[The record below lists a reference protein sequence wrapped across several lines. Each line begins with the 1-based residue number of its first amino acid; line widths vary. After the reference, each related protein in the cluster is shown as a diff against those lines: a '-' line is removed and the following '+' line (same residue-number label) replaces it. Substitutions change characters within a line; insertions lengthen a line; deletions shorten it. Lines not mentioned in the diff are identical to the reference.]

1 MGGGFKVIVIGGGLA
16 GLGLAHCLD
25 KAGID
30 FLVLERN
37 QEICINDGASLALWP
52 HNVRILD
59 QLGLLEEAEKLDCR
73 ILYKHNVR
81 ADGSVLGKSNMM
93 ESAGLR

>member
-1 MGGGFKVIVIGGGLA
+1 MGFKVIIIGGGLS

-25 KAGID
+25 RAGID

-37 QEICINDGASLALWP
+37 QEICIADGASLALWP

-59 QLGLLEEAEKLDCR
+59 QLGLLEDAEKLDCR
-73 ILYKHNVR
+73 ILYKQNVR
-81 ADGSVLGKSNMM
+81 SDGSVLAKNNMM
-93 ESAGLR
+93 ESAGIR